1 MYEDFNYITD
11 NNFLSDYW
19 WHEKITC
26 KQCQGHGKVT
36 EEKNEGIISCPLCEE
51 TGKVHR
57 HQLQRISNP

>member
-19 WHEKITC
+19 LQEKITR
-26 KQCQGHGKVT
+26 KQCQGDGKVV
-36 EEKNEGIISCPLCEE
+36 EGTKEDMISSALGEE

-57 HQLQRISNP
+57 HQLQDISSS